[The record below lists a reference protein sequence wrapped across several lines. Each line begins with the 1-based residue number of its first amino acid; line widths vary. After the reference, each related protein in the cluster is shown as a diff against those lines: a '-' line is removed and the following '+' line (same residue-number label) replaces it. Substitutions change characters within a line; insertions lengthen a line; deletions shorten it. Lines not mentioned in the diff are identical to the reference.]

1 MCLFYDDCVW
11 HIEKK
16 IPAICRD
23 LYFDFTTLRD
33 NKTDPASFF
42 KVEIKE
48 KIKPVV
54 KCRLHE
60 SNINIQM
67 NAKKD
72 FLKK

>member
-1 MCLFYDDCVW
+1 MVYR
-11 HIEKK
+11 EKK

-23 LYFDFTTLRD
+23 LYFEFTTLRD
-33 NKTDPASFF
+33 NKTDPAPSF

-54 KCRLHE
+54 KCRLHV
-60 SNINIQM
+60 SNINIQL

-72 FLKK
+72 FQKK

>member
-1 MCLFYDDCVW
+1 MIVFG
-11 HIEKK
+11 IMKKK

-23 LYFDFTTLRD
+23 LYFEFTTLRD
-33 NKTDPASFF
+33 NKTDPAPFS

-54 KCRLHE
+54 KCHLHE
-60 SNINIQM
+60 SNINIQL